1 MKKFFS
7 QLDMCGLFDGIA
19 PEDIDSMLS
28 CLKAKIIRYK
38 KGSAVFLEG
47 DPAGNV
53 GIVLSGKVHI
63 VREDYYGNRNIVA
76 IVSTGEMFGE
86 VFACAGTDLMP
97 VSVFAEE
104 ISEIMFIDLRSIT
117 TTCGQGCEFHGVII
131 RNLLRIVSEKN
142 LILNRKI
149 DFLSK
154 RSTREKLLSYLSAQA
169 KRTGSA
175 EFSIPFNRQELADF
189 LCVDRSAMF
198 AELSKMS
205 RDGLIRYE
213 KSRFRLL

>member
-1 MKKFFS
+1 M
-7 QLDMCGLFDGIA
+7 
-19 PEDIDSMLS
+19 
-28 CLKAKIIRYK
+28 
-38 KGSAVFLEG
+38 
-47 DPAGNV
+47 

-189 LCVDRSAMF
+189 LCVDRSAMS

>member
-1 MKKFFS
+1 M
-7 QLDMCGLFDGIA
+7 
-19 PEDIDSMLS
+19 
-28 CLKAKIIRYK
+28 
-38 KGSAVFLEG
+38 
-47 DPAGNV
+47 
-53 GIVLSGKVHI
+53 
-63 VREDYYGNRNIVA
+63 
-76 IVSTGEMFGE
+76 
-86 VFACAGTDLMP
+86 
-97 VSVFAEE
+97 
-104 ISEIMFIDLRSIT
+104 
-117 TTCGQGCEFHGVII
+117 
-131 RNLLRIVSEKN
+131 
-142 LILNRKI
+142 NRKI

-189 LCVDRSAMF
+189 LCVDRSAMS

>member
-1 MKKFFS
+1 M
-7 QLDMCGLFDGIA
+7 
-19 PEDIDSMLS
+19 
-28 CLKAKIIRYK
+28 
-38 KGSAVFLEG
+38 
-47 DPAGNV
+47 

-76 IVSTGEMFGE
+76 IVSPGEMFGE

-117 TTCGQGCEFHGVII
+117 ATCGQGCESHDVIS

-169 KRTGSA
+169 KRTRSA

-189 LCVDRSAMF
+189 LCVDRSAMS